1 MSSGTS
7 AEDIEILLQSGYRY
21 ALSLT
26 HNSTRAED
34 ILQDA
39 WYSVLH
45 ADGPRNKPY
54 IFRAIRSRFINQ
66 YKRDLLIPL
75 VPLDDINEEDY
86 STHDTP
92 FHHQAYNDEYLEQ
105 ALSTLRTAERE
116 ALFLT
121 AVEGYTAQ
129 EVAELTDQPRG
140 TILSMLHRSRV
151 KIKKYYQTI
160 DTDTAP

>member
-1 MSSGTS
+1 MSSGTP

-39 WYSVLH
+39 WYAVLH
-45 ADGPRNKPY
+45 AGGPHNKPY
-54 IFRAIRSRFINQ
+54 IFQAIRSRFINQ
-66 YKRDLLIPL
+66 YKRDLLVPL

-86 STHDTP
+86 STYDTP
-92 FHHQAYNDEYLEQ
+92 FHHQTYNDDALEQ
-105 ALSTLRTAERE
+105 ALSSLRTAERE
-116 ALFLT
+116 ALYLT

-129 EVAELTDQPRG
+129 EVAELTSQPRG

-151 KIKKYYQTI
+151 KIRKYYQTI